1 MSNFP
6 SLIKALGLSALLTVT
21 ATSVLPPTAYAKL
34 SAKQLKSLNNKDKY
48 KKCPKDSPC
57 YVLETKLLAAKVAD
71 PSEAGG
77 DENYILP
84 MWIIIDGMTVSPF
97 KDPNLRVD
105 SDYKFR
111 VNVSK
116 KTIGNLGPA
125 FKDRKTGTWVKAADG
140 RARYSKFH
148 NKDYVIPL
156 SRDKWTDSEG
166 VLFTVNMME
175 HDNSKTKDIDRVYYR
190 QALAARD
197 SVSPDSKR
205 FAQSLKVPTKY
216 GNATEATLKFAK
228 EAIPMAVKI
237 GAAAKSGGATA
248 AAGATTNKDI
258 ERVVPMFKSL
268 YKGLAALDKDDVG
281 RNATIFIPFN
291 ALKNGKMRK
300 DTLCAKTDPTASN
313 TGKFCIRIGTTL
325 KKVSNKTQPSS
336 FDRQKSGSSSSK
348 SGTSVSKGSGSTK
361 EGVVKACKK
370 GKSFGLWNWTYND
383 TKLTYGRT
391 SPNSKN
397 YFLKTQGSEVS
408 KAAPSKSPFNLLIY
422 SDGEGQFGRYLLNA
436 KTGKA
441 LETVNKTGVA
451 AYTGMSKCGSN
462 DQRWN
467 VIPVGTGIFVI
478 QNKRTKGFLMYQ
490 WDGTF
495 VAKGTSMKNAAR
507 FRFTPV
513 R

>member
-1 MSNFP
+1 MANF
-6 SLIKALGLSALLTVT
+6 STLLKALGTSAMIAVCT
-21 ATSVLPPTAYAKL
+21 TSLLPPAAYGNL
-34 SAKQLKSLNNKDKY
+34 SPRQQKSLNDKGKY
-48 KKCPKDSPC
+48 SKCPKDAPC
-57 YVLETKLLAAKVAD
+57 YLLETKLLAAKVAD
-71 PSEAGG
+71 PSEMGG

-84 MWIIIDGMTVSPF
+84 MWIIIDGMTVNPF

-116 KTIGNLGPA
+116 RTIGNLGPA
-125 FKDRKTGTWVKAADG
+125 FKDRKTGTWVKAKDG

-156 SRDKWTDSEG
+156 SREKWTDSEG
-166 VLFTVNMME
+166 LLFTVNMME
-175 HDNSKTKDIDRVYYR
+175 HDNSKRKYIDRIYYQ
-190 QALAARD
+190 QAVSARN
-197 SVSPDSKR
+197 SVSPDSRR

-281 RNATIFIPFN
+281 KNATIFIPFN
-291 ALKNGKMRK
+291 SLKNGKMRK
-300 DTLCAKTDPTASN
+300 DKLCAKTDPTASN

-325 KKVSNKTQPSS
+325 KKVSNKTKPSS
-336 FDRQKSGSSSSK
+336 FDRQKTGSSSSK
-348 SGTSVSKGSGSTK
+348 SGVSASKKSGSAK
-361 EGVVKACKK
+361 NNVVKACKK
-370 GKSFGLWNWTYND
+370 GKSLGLWNWAYND
-383 TKLTYGRT
+383 NKLTYGKI
-391 SPNSKN
+391 SSSGKS
-397 YFLKTQGSEVS
+397 YFLKTKGPEMS
-408 KAAPSKSPFNLLIY
+408 KAAPSKSPFNVLMY

-436 KTGKA
+436 KTGKS
-441 LETVNKTGVA
+441 LETVNKTGLA
-451 AYTGMSKCGSN
+451 AYTGQSKCGSS

-467 VIPVGTGIFVI
+467 VIPVGPGLFVI
-478 QNKRTKGFLMYQ
+478 QNKRTKGFLMHQ
-490 WDGTF
+490 WDGSF
-495 VAKGTSMKNAAR
+495 VAKGSSMQSAAR
-507 FRFTPV
+507 FRFTPI

>member
-1 MSNFP
+1 MPKFSF
-6 SLIKALGLSALLTVT
+6 LVKTLGLSALLAVT
-21 ATSVLPPTAYAKL
+21 ATSVPSSTAYAKL
-34 SAKQLKSLNNKDKY
+34 SPKQLNSLNNKDKY
-48 KKCPKDSPC
+48 KKCPNDSPC
-57 YVLETKLLAAKVAD
+57 YVLETKLLAARVAD
-71 PSEAGG
+71 PSEVGG

-116 KTIGNLGPA
+116 QTIGNLGPA

-156 SRDKWTDSEG
+156 SRERWTDSEG
-166 VLFTVNMME
+166 ILFTVNMME
-175 HDNSKTKDIDRVYYR
+175 HDNSKRKDIDRIYYR
-190 QALAARD
+190 QALAAQR

-281 RNATIFIPFN
+281 KNATIFIPFKS
-291 ALKNGKMRK
+291 LKNGKMRK
-300 DTLCAKTDPTASN
+300 DRLCAKTDPTARN

-336 FDRQKSGSSSSK
+336 FDRQKSASVSGK
-348 SGTSVSKGSGSTK
+348 SGTRVSKGSGSTSK
-361 EGVVKACKK
+361 KIVKACKK
-370 GKSFGLWNWTYND
+370 GKSFGLWSWTYNNN
-383 TKLTYGRT
+383 KLTYGGI
-391 SPNSKN
+391 SPNSKR
-397 YFLKTQGSEVS
+397 YFLKIQGRDVS
-408 KAAPSKSPFNLLIY
+408 KAAPSKSPFNVLIY
-422 SDGEGQFGRYLLNA
+422 SDGEGQYGRYLLNA
-436 KTGKA
+436 KTRKA
-441 LETVNKTGVA
+441 LETVNKTSVA

-467 VIPVGTGIFVI
+467 VIPVGTGIYVV

-490 WDGTF
+490 WDGSF
-495 VAKGTSMKNAAR
+495 VANGSSMKEAAR
-507 FRFTPV
+507 FRFKRV